1 MVSHTNS
8 NIVYTH
14 LKVFYIIK
22 KAVVRLYIPHRP
34 LKNNYPT
41 RIFVRTYFLTQ
52 HDYSGQYAYFFST
65 IVNPIRLFR
74 PIRLLGIQEYTD
86 GTQLLQNAV
95 LKATYL

>member
-1 MVSHTNS
+1 M
-8 NIVYTH
+8 
-14 LKVFYIIK
+14 FYIIK

-41 RIFVRTYFLTQ
+41 RIFDRTYFSTQ

-74 PIRLLGIQEYTD
+74 PIRLLGIQEYMYIDELTIFLCLMVFGAQIPFKKD
-86 GTQLLQNAV
+86 F
-95 LKATYL
+95 KI